1 MKSCFRG
8 HPLEI
13 RQFQTVYLQKL
24 SHFCGPPRRVARSAK
39 HSRRGRE
46 RFPAE
51 KTAAGVPNASPVF
64 RGHPP
69 EIRQFGSNAGQN
81 SRPPPDT
88 CRGSQNTHAGG
99 VRVSQLRKRTPER
112 KIGVWFFGVDPPWNQ
127 TVCLQKRSNFAGP
140 SAAFRGPQNTHAEGV
155 RVSQL
160 RKRAPERKIEVL
172 FSGSSP

>member
-24 SHFCGPPRRVARSAK
+24 SHFCGPPRRVPRSAK

-160 RKRAPERKIEVL
+160 RKRTQERKI
-172 FSGSSP
+172 